1 MPRGVKLQILL
12 GPITFSPA
20 PADLIDAVQEVQVT
34 QNAGQR
40 SGFQIRLALGA
51 SSSLDRMLA
60 GRTLDPPN
68 RMLIV
73 VHIDGRPTVLSDG
86 VITRHDVSKSNDAGG
101 SSLSITG
108 VDVSQM
114 MDLIDMSG
122 LPLPMP
128 AEARVLTLLAPFAAY
143 GCVPLVI
150 PSPLLFV
157 PNPITKIPQVQGT
170 AYTYITRLADDV
182 GYTFFVEP
190 GPTPGMNVAYW
201 GPDVRV
207 GPAQPA
213 LTVNSDASSNVESLS
228 FSFDGIQRTVYILTV
243 YPEQLKVPIPIP
255 LPDITPLS
263 PPLGSKIPI
272 PLSYKRMNIERQ
284 TGRDK
289 SDDSTARM
297 EAVQTVS
304 RGLARAAQSANVI
317 SGSGSIDVLRY
328 GQLLQCRRLVGV
340 RGAGP
345 AYDGEY
351 AVKSV
356 TTSLK
361 PGELK
366 QRFTLSRN
374 AQVALGT
381 KVAV

>member
-207 GPAQPA
+207 GPPQPA

-255 LPDITPLS
+255 LPDLTPLS